1 MMDNNRKT
9 LNKREILMGHAYV
22 FLFFFPDDRGVLPC
36 HLHVEFGLQDVRA
49 EGVCENQDEPYQ
61 GLPAGTGRKPDARG
75 LPVPEDRAFQP
86 GVYAQYEEDDIH
98 YLINNLRNTY
108 ERNSWDK
115 RYKLFMHIADF
126 YAMWLSDKKQLW
138 SIEQN
143 IRLFKANL
151 EECENRLAEERGRPA
166 LGN

>member
-1 MMDNNRKT
+1 MQRPPALIAARLPIAEQST
-9 LNKREILMGHAYV
+9 AKRTSV
-22 FLFFFPDDRGVLPC
+22 FPKATRDLS
-36 HLHVEFGLQDVRA
+36 
-49 EGVCENQDEPYQ
+49 PY
-61 GLPAGTGRKPDARG
+61 PP
-75 LPVPEDRAFQP
+75 
-86 GVYAQYEEDDIH
+86 QYEEDDIH

-151 EECENRLAEERGRPA
+151 EECEIGLRKKEEDLRSGTK
-166 LGN
+166 NK